1 MGEKITLTIAEKID
15 RAKRGL
21 SQSWIVSEMNK
32 MMDDGNT
39 ITEVHFS
46 RCKKG
51 KAEFTTHQKLI
62 LSKILSTEI

>member
-1 MGEKITLTIAEKID
+1 
-15 RAKRGL
+15 
-21 SQSWIVSEMNK
+21 MNK